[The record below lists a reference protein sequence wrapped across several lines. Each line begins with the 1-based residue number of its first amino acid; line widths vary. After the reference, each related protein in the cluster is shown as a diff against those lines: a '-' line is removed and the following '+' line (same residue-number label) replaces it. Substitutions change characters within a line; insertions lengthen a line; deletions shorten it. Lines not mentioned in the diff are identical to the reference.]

1 MTTIQKSVK
10 ELIRNGNF
18 ISVKMKAQPFKDG
31 KEYYIPSVTI
41 EEFINTHYP
50 EYLRYGTELFK
61 FQGKRVWL
69 PYYLTKGCFTDDKS
83 MLLPLKVIPI
93 FE

>member
-1 MTTIQKSVK
+1 MTTIEKHVK
-10 ELIRNGNF
+10 ELIRDGKF
-18 ISVKMKAQPFKDG
+18 ISVKMKAKPFRDG
-31 KEYYIPSVTI
+31 KEYYIPSEII
-41 EEFINTHYP
+41 EEFIYTYYP
-50 EYLRYGTELFK
+50 EYLRYSTELFK